1 MFPKDSA
8 LMILSKGKKK
18 KKARN
23 DEYED
28 EMEDE
33 DYDEDYEDEMRT
45 SSLLLRGE
53 YKSDPKTIR
62 LRWFAH

>member
-23 DEYED
+23 DAYSFEE
-28 EMEDE
+28 
-33 DYDEDYEDEMRT
+33 
-45 SSLLLRGE
+45 S
-53 YKSDPKTIR
+53 I
-62 LRWFAH
+62 